1 MPRADAVRRGRII
14 AAARYA
20 GIGLAA
26 GVIGALIAYE
36 SGQPVPWLVGTACL
50 IAVLLIGTVVTAVGS
65 YDPPAG
71 APLGTAPR
79 TPTDRESGG
88 LLRVERA
95 IKNGMLDVDRFNVRV
110 RPWLVELAE
119 ARLVH
124 RAGVDPSRDPEA
136 ARDLLG
142 PSLWQLVQRPRTNA
156 PSQREFGEW
165 IARLEAMQ

>member
-1 MPRADAVRRGRII
+1 MT
-14 AAARYA
+14 
-20 GIGLAA
+20 
-26 GVIGALIAYE
+26 AL
-36 SGQPVPWLVGTACL
+36 
-50 IAVLLIGTVVTAVGS
+50 GS

-95 IKNGMLDVDRFNVRV
+95 IENGMLDVDRFNARV

-124 RAGVDPSRDPEA
+124 RARRRPESRPG
-136 ARDLLG
+136 RC
-142 PSLWQLVQRPRTNA
+142 S
-156 PSQREFGEW
+156 
-165 IARLEAMQ
+165 